1 MEALLLADIPATD
14 ELMRELALKR
24 GLVVRDYLASRQL
37 PPERLFLGAPKIA
50 PDKAPAPNATA
61 TSPAAAPWTP
71 RAELAL
77 TMK

>member
-1 MEALLLADIPATD
+1 
-14 ELMRELALKR
+14 
-24 GLVVRDYLASRQL
+24 VVRDYLASRQL

-50 PDKAPAPNATA
+50 PDKAPAPTGAA